1 MLSIQLLFLELLNG
15 NYLYIF
21 GVQFLK
27 MIHPLLDDTIAA
39 VATPTGVGAI
49 SIIRISGPN
58 AFLAADSIFV
68 GKVTAAKAESHRVLY
83 GRIFDESNRIIDDVL
98 LTTFKSPNSYTGE
111 DVIEISFHGNPLI
124 GQKIIALLLR
134 HGVRIAE
141 PGEFTKRAFLN
152 NKMDLAR
159 AEAVIDIISSRSEAS
174 LKGARNQLDGLLSKN
189 VKALRDSLLETLSF
203 LELELDFAEEDV
215 EFVEKDELASKI
227 NSLIDKIDSL
237 LNTYDIGKVISDG
250 VNIAIVGKPN
260 VGKSSLLN
268 YLLKESRA
276 IVSEVPGTTRDV
288 IREEISIDG
297 ILFRLY
303 DTAGMRFSDD
313 TIESEGVRRSNEVIK
328 NADLVLFL
336 NDVEQG
342 FAKDLY
348 AEIKSLTSE
357 SRIIKVMNK
366 IDLGVEI
373 EPNEGI
379 GISAL
384 TGHGINSLTAMLK
397 ASILANSNYS
407 EKSAMVSN
415 IRHYHCL
422 KSARDSLE
430 SVVSSLKEK
439 YSGEF
444 IAVDLRNAANQLGE
458 IIGEVT
464 SEDVLNNIFA
474 KFCIGK

>member
-1 MLSIQLLFLELLNG
+1 
-15 NYLYIF
+15 
-21 GVQFLK
+21 

-39 VATPTGVGAI
+39 IATPTGVGAI

-68 GKVTAAKAESHRVLY
+68 GKVTVAKAESHTVLY
-83 GRIFDESNRIIDDVL
+83 GRIFDESNRIVDDVL

-174 LKGARNQLDGLLSKN
+174 LKGARNQLDGLLSNN

-373 EPNEGI
+373 EPNE
-379 GISAL
+379 
-384 TGHGINSLTAMLK
+384 
-397 ASILANSNYS
+397 
-407 EKSAMVSN
+407 E
-415 IRHYHCL
+415 
-422 KSARDSLE
+422 
-430 SVVSSLKEK
+430 
-439 YSGEF
+439 
-444 IAVDLRNAANQLGE
+444 
-458 IIGEVT
+458 
-464 SEDVLNNIFA
+464 
-474 KFCIGK
+474 